1 MIRYIN
7 HMPSKEIER
16 LTATQIFEPLEYKYK
31 GKIMHRQNI
40 WDEWAKQI
48 LEKLLPHHYISTED
62 FNELMKEM
70 GILKFKNSEYY
81 KLRLKK
87 EFKYLIN

>member
-1 MIRYIN
+1 
-7 HMPSKEIER
+7 MPSKEIER
-16 LTATQIFEPLEYKYK
+16 LTATKIFEPLNYKYK
-31 GKIMHRQNI
+31 GKRMHRQNI

-48 LEKLLPHHYISTED
+48 LEKLLPNYYISTED

-70 GILKFKNSEYY
+70 GIVKFKNSVYY